1 MKNYLR
7 IFLLFFFIS
16 SVAYAQQIKVNGV
29 VISAEDNEPVIG
41 ASITVKGNTS
51 IGTVTDIDGKFQL
64 SVPSGAK
71 TLVVSY
77 IGMKTQ
83 EIAAKAGSVKV
94 ILKSDAQEL
103 DEVVVTGYQ
112 KIDRRLFTGAA
123 EKIKGKDAKIDGVTD
138 VSQMLQGKVAGVSV
152 QSVSGTVGAAPKMRV
167 RGASSLYGDQR
178 FGRFGKCKCG

>member
-103 DEVVVTGYQ
+103 DGNR
-112 KIDRRLFTGAA
+112 DR
-123 EKIKGKDAKIDGVTD
+123 V
-138 VSQMLQGKVAGVSV
+138 
-152 QSVSGTVGAAPKMRV
+152 
-167 RGASSLYGDQR
+167 
-178 FGRFGKCKCG
+178 